1 MLTNTPWRQRFLL
14 FNLLLNLKDLEHCP
28 ANRSTQQILIEFFW
42 VNWILL
48 YYPNKISSA
57 SFWWQMSIEIHSTEF
72 QSEDQPWALMAAVT
86 SLEIGSGKR
95 EEDCLKEAFSR
106 KRIWRLT
113 WKQNLK
119 DAKRVEF
126 SVLDTQLFLLEKN
139 YVLNFSR
146 FFINDLSFSV
156 SFLLHFPLFTFFP
169 PPPILTDP
177 WWETNDLQYQKEW
190 CWDVYMCGH
199 QHGWGERQWSGRAD
213 CLW

>member
-1 MLTNTPWRQRFLL
+1 
-14 FNLLLNLKDLEHCP
+14 
-28 ANRSTQQILIEFFW
+28 
-42 VNWILL
+42 
-48 YYPNKISSA
+48 
-57 SFWWQMSIEIHSTEF
+57 
-72 QSEDQPWALMAAVT
+72 MAAVT

-177 WWETNDLQYQKEW
+177 WWETNDLQYQKE
-190 CWDVYMCGH
+190 
-199 QHGWGERQWSGRAD
+199 
-213 CLW
+213 